1 MKKFMQLIAAVK
13 AVASLAFT
21 ALIMIA
27 TVASMI
33 FGRDSLPIG
42 YIWQAIFLAL
52 IYGIVQLI
60 AFSENY
66 FKQMKTLGRMAIL
79 GVSMFVALAAFA
91 IMFRWFP
98 VQSLENWLIFIGL
111 YAAAFL
117 IAVFALRTVFRLGGI
132 KYNQMLAA
140 YKAGHDRG

>member
-1 MKKFMQLIAAVK
+1 MKNSMQIIAAVK

-21 ALIMIA
+21 ALIMMI

-33 FGRDSLPIG
+33 FSRDSIPLS
-42 YIWQAIFLAL
+42 YIWQAIFLSL
-52 IYGIVQLI
+52 IYGCFQLI

-66 FKQMKTLGRMAIL
+66 FKQMKTFGRMTIL
-79 GVSMFVALAAFA
+79 GVSMFMALTGFA
-91 IMFRWFP
+91 ITFQWFP
-98 VQSLENWLIFIGL
+98 MQKLMNWLVFLGL
-111 YAAAFL
+111 Y
-117 IAVFALRTVFRLGGI
+117 IAVFFIALFALRTVFRLSGI

>member
-1 MKKFMQLIAAVK
+1 MKKLMQLVAAVK

-21 ALIMIA
+21 ALIMVA

-33 FGRDSLPIG
+33 FGKDSIPIG

-52 IYGIVQLI
+52 IYGIIQLV

-79 GVSMFVALAAFA
+79 GVSMFVALAVFA
-91 IMFRWFP
+91 IIFQWFP
-98 VQSLENWLIFIGL
+98 MQKLVYWLIFAGL
-111 YAAAFL
+111 YSTVFL
-117 IAVFALRTVFRLGGI
+117 VAVFTLRTVFRLSGI

-140 YKAGHDRG
+140 YKARPDRG